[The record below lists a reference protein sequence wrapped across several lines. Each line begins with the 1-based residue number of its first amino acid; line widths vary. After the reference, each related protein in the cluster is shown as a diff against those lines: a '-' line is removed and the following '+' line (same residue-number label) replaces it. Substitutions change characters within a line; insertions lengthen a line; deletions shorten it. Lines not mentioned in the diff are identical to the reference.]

1 MSQTSSFTITN
12 DAGAAV
18 RARVNEVIAALQTL
32 NSGPTEPTDTRTGMV
47 WLDTSASPAALRIR
61 NTADTGW
68 DTLLDGGTF

>member
-18 RARVNEVIAALQTL
+18 RARINEVTAALQTL
-32 NSGPTEPTDTRTGMV
+32 SSGSVEPSDTKPGMA
-47 WLDTSASPAALRIR
+47 WLDTSTTPATLRIR

-68 DTLLDGGTF
+68 DALLDGGTY

>member
-18 RARVNEVIAALQTL
+18 RARINEVNAALLTL
-32 NSGPTEPTDTRTGMV
+32 SSGPVEPTDTKAGMA
-47 WLDTSASPAALRIR
+47 WIDTSTTPATLRIR

-68 DTLLDGGTF
+68 DALLDGGTY